1 MLPNVS
7 NAFRRP
13 LLLERGGVRQSTD
26 DSVSERWRRVGR
38 AIAASIV
45 MVLGVGAVSPALAK
59 ATHEFEIRTLSTRP
73 DTVTGGDVLL
83 QVQIP
88 RVVPL
93 RKARVLVNGSDVTST
108 LVLDANA
115 RTLTGL
121 VTGLN
126 LGTNEVAAYANGNG
140 KGRPS
145 ATLTLTNYPITGPVF
160 SGPHESPFY
169 CETTNFRFPDGT
181 QPLGVPLDAN
191 CSIATRV
198 DYFYQTTA
206 GAWVRLDPP
215 YDHPADVAMITTNE
229 GKTVPLIVRIETG
242 TVDRAIYQTS
252 MLHDPKNE
260 ADPGVFR
267 RSSAWN
273 GRLVFTFGGGCT
285 NGWYRQGSR
294 TGGVIDPVILGR
306 GYAIASSSLNV
317 FGNNCNELLTSE
329 ALMMTKERFVETYG
343 APDYT
348 IGWGCSGGS
357 YQQHS
362 AADNYPGLLD
372 GIIPGCSFPEVG
384 FATVQS
390 ISDARLL
397 VHYYDD
403 TAPGTLTQEQQRK
416 IAGFFNYNTLRTSTV
431 YVGALRMAV
440 SPLTPYCT
448 IIPPADRFDPVTN
461 PTGVR
466 CDVYDHA
473 VNVYG
478 RDPVTGFALRPLDN
492 VGIQYG
498 LKALQDGTISM
509 DQFLDLNEKI
519 GGYDVNGNFRSA
531 RSVGDL
537 PAIQAAYRG
546 GRLTN
551 GGMGLRDVPII
562 DYRAYSD
569 DNPIGD
575 IHQRYHSFSMRER
588 MKKTGGDADN
598 QVMLVEDFRYGY
610 YSSGSP
616 LLQHALDKMDEWIA
630 NVKADTADMP
640 MHAKVVR
647 DKPADLL
654 EGCNTRDPTPTFHAE
669 QQLRLPDQTCEILY
683 PSAPAPREVAGADVA
698 SDIIKCQLRPISLAD
713 YPATPT
719 AAQLTRLQSIFTTG
733 VCDWSV
739 PGVEQQPPAGEWLF
753 F

>member
-1 MLPNVS
+1 MTS
-7 NAFRRP
+7 
-13 LLLERGGVRQSTD
+13 
-26 DSVSERWRRVGR
+26 DSLVEGWRRVGR
-38 AIAASIV
+38 VLVALIV
-45 MVLGVGAVSPALAK
+45 MVAGIGAVSHALAK

-83 QVQIP
+83 QVEIP

-93 RKARVLVNGSDVTST
+93 QKARVFVNGSDVTSS

-121 VTGLN
+121 VTGLK
-126 LGTNEVAAYANGNG
+126 LGANEVAAYSNGNG

-145 ATLTLTNYPITGPVF
+145 ATLTLNNFPITGPVF
-160 SGPHESPFY
+160 SGPHETPFY
-169 CETTNFRFPDGT
+169 CETANFSFPDGSR
-181 QPLGVPLDAN
+181 PLGSALDAN

-198 DYFYQTTA
+198 DHFYRTTA
-206 GAWVRLDPP
+206 GAWKRLDPP
-215 YDHPADVAMITTNE
+215 YNHPADLATTTTNE
-229 GKTVPLIVRIETG
+229 GKTVPFITRIETG

-260 ADPGVFR
+260 PAPGLFR

-285 NGWYRQGSR
+285 NGWYRQGAS

-329 ALMMTKERFVETYG
+329 ALMMTKERFVESYG
-343 APDYT
+343 VPNYT

-384 FATVQS
+384 FATIQS

-403 TAPGTLTQEQQRK
+403 IAPGKLTKEQQRQ
-416 IAGFFNYNTLRTSTV
+416 IAGFLNYETLRTGTV

-448 IIPPADRFDPVTN
+448 IIPPADRFDPATGK
-461 PTGVR
+461 GVR
-466 CDVYDHA
+466 CSVYDHT

-498 LKALQDGTISM
+498 LKALQAGVINM

-519 GGYDVNGNFRSA
+519 GGYDVNGGFRSA

-551 GGMGLRDVPII
+551 GGMGLRNVPII

-610 YSSGSP
+610 YSSASP
-616 LLQHALDKMDEWIA
+616 LLQHALDKMDQWVA
-630 NVKADTADMP
+630 NVKADTSDIP

-647 DKPADLL
+647 AKPASLR
-654 EGCNTRDPTPTFHAE
+654 EGCNTRDAVPMFIAE
-669 QQLRLPDQTCEILY
+669 QQLRNPTQTCEILY

-698 SDIIKCQLRPISLAD
+698 SDIIKCQLRPVSLAD
-713 YPATPT
+713 YPGTPT
-719 AAQLTRLQSIFTTG
+719 TGQVTRLQTIFPTG
-733 VCDWSV
+733 VCNWSA
-739 PGVEQQPPAGEWLF
+739 PGVEQQSPTGEWLF

>member
-1 MLPNVS
+1 MGALS
-7 NAFRRP
+7 FR
-13 LLLERGGVRQSTD
+13 EHG
-26 DSVSERWRRVGR
+26 RRVIRGIL
-38 AIAASIV
+38 AVVIGAA
-45 MVLGVGAVSPALAK
+45 AVATAASPALAK

-83 QVQIP
+83 QVEIP

-93 RKARVLVNGSDVTST
+93 QKARVFVNGADITST
-108 LVLDANA
+108 LVLDSDA

-121 VTGLN
+121 VTGLKP
-126 LGTNEVAAYANGNG
+126 GANEVAAYSNGNG

-160 SGPHESPFY
+160 SGPHETPFF
-169 CETTNFRFPDGT
+169 CETASFSFPDGT
-181 QPLGVPLDAN
+181 RPLGAPLDAN

-198 DYFYQTTA
+198 DYFYRTT
-206 GAWVRLDPP
+206 GNAWKRLDPP
-215 YDHPADVAMITTNE
+215 YNHPADLATTTTNE
-229 GKTVPLIVRIETG
+229 GKTVPFITRIETG

-260 ADPGVFR
+260 PDPGLFR
-267 RSSAWN
+267 RSTAWN

-285 NGWYRQGSR
+285 NGWYRQGAS
-294 TGGVIDPVILGR
+294 TGGVTDPVILGR
-306 GYAIASSSLNV
+306 GYAMASSSLNV

-343 APDYT
+343 VPRYT

-384 FATVQS
+384 FATIQM
-390 ISDARLL
+390 ITDARLL
-397 VHYYDD
+397 VHYFDD

-416 IAGFFNYNTLRTSTV
+416 IAGVLNYATLRTNTV

-440 SPLTPYCT
+440 SPLTPYCA
-448 IIPPADRFDPVTN
+448 IIPPAQRFDPTTN

-466 CDVYDHA
+466 CSVYDHT

-478 RDPVTGFALRPLDN
+478 RDPATGFALRPLDN

-498 LKALQDGTISM
+498 LKALQDGVITM

-519 GGYDVNGNFRSA
+519 GGYDVNGYFRSA

-537 PAIQAAYRG
+537 PAIRAAYRG

-551 GGMGLRDVPII
+551 GGMGLREVPII

-575 IHQRYHSFSMRER
+575 IHLRYHSFSMRER

-598 QVMLVEDFRYGY
+598 HVMLVEDFRYGY
-610 YSSGSP
+610 YSSASP
-616 LLQHALDKMDEWIA
+616 LLQRALDKMDQWVA
-630 NVKADTADMP
+630 NVKADASAIP

-647 DKPADLL
+647 AKPADLL
-654 EGCNTRDPTPTFHAE
+654 EGCNTRDAVPTFIAE
-669 QQLRLPDQTCEILY
+669 QQLRNSAQACEILY

-713 YPATPT
+713 YPGTPT
-719 AAQLTRLQSIFTTG
+719 AAQVARLQSIFPTG
-733 VCDWSV
+733 VCNWSA

>member
-1 MLPNVS
+1 MMDAS
-7 NAFRRP
+7 N
-13 LLLERGGVRQSTD
+13 RGS
-26 DSVSERWRRVGR
+26 WRKLIGRVLTLAVVAG
-38 AIAASIV
+38 IGAS
-45 MVLGVGAVSPALAK
+45 SPAFAK

-83 QVQIP
+83 QVEIP

-93 RKARVLVNGSDVTST
+93 QKARIFVNGGDVTSS

-121 VTGLN
+121 VTGLK
-126 LGTNEVAAYANGNG
+126 LGANEVAAYSNGNG

-160 SGPHESPFY
+160 SGPHETPFY
-169 CETTNFRFPDGT
+169 CETASFRFPDGT
-181 QPLGVPLDAN
+181 QPLGAPLDAN

-198 DYFYQTTA
+198 DYFYRTT
-206 GAWVRLDPP
+206 GNAWKRLDPP
-215 YDHPADVAMITTNE
+215 YNHPADLATTTTNE
-229 GKTVPLIVRIETG
+229 GKTVPFITRIETG
-242 TVDRAIYQTS
+242 TADRAIYQTS

-260 ADPGVFR
+260 ADPGLFR
-267 RSSAWN
+267 RSTAWN

-285 NGWYRQGSR
+285 NGWYRQGAS
-294 TGGVIDPVILGR
+294 TGGVTDPVILGR

-343 APDYT
+343 LPRYT

-384 FATVQS
+384 FATIQM
-390 ISDARLL
+390 ITDARLL
-397 VHYYDD
+397 VHYFDD

-416 IAGFFNYNTLRTSTV
+416 IAGVLNYATLRTGTV
-431 YVGALRMAV
+431 YTGALRMAV
-440 SPLTPYCT
+440 SPLTPYCV
-448 IIPPADRFDPVTN
+448 IIPAAQRFDPVTN
-461 PTGVR
+461 PIGVR
-466 CDVYDHA
+466 CSVYDHT

-478 RDPVTGFALRPLDN
+478 RDPATGFALRPLDN

-498 LKALQDGTISM
+498 LKALQDGVISM

-519 GGYDVNGNFRSA
+519 GGYDVNGYFRSA

-537 PAIQAAYRG
+537 PAIRAAYRG

-575 IHQRYHSFSMRER
+575 IHLRYHSFSMRER

-598 QVMLVEDFRYGY
+598 HVMLVEDFRYGY

-616 LLQHALDKMDEWIA
+616 LLQRALDKMDEWVA
-630 NVKADTADMP
+630 NVKADASAIP

-647 DKPADLL
+647 AKPADLV
-654 EGCNTRDPTPTFHAE
+654 EGCNTRDPVPTFIAE
-669 QQLRLPDQTCEILY
+669 QQLRNPAQACEILY
-683 PSAPAPREVAGADVA
+683 PSEPAPREVAGADVA
-698 SDIIKCQLRPISLAD
+698 SDIIKCQLRPISLTD
-713 YPATPT
+713 YPGTPT
-719 AAQLTRLQSIFTTG
+719 AAQVARLQSIFPTG
-733 VCDWSV
+733 VCNWSV